1 MKKLILVPLF
11 FILIQL
17 CQAQVPPFHRGVN
30 LTNWFQADNARK
42 IQFRKYTEKDFKD
55 IKSLG
60 CDVIRLPINLHGMT
74 SGAPDYTI
82 DPLFISFLDSA
93 VNWAEELQLY
103 LLIDNH
109 SFDPSVNTSPEIGQ
123 ILTKVWPQLAEHYK
137 DRSNYIL
144 YEVLNE
150 PHGITNQLW
159 GSIQQ
164 QAIDAIRSKD
174 TKHTIIV
181 GPSGYNS
188 YNDLAQMPVYSDQ
201 NLIYTFHFYDP
212 FLFTHQGA
220 SWSTPS
226 MVPLTG
232 VPFPYSQADMPV
244 CPPSLVGTWIQSSLN
259 NYQADGTVAKVK
271 SLIDIAVNFR
281 NARNINIFCGEF
293 GVYIPNSDNV
303 DRAFWYQ
310 TVKDYLELKS
320 IPWTIWDYKGGFG
333 IFKKGST
340 ELFESDLNIP
350 LLASLGFTIPEQ
362 HPTVIKADSVGFRI
376 YDDYIGQG
384 IMDASNSAGIIDYY
398 SDVLPNNNTYCLY
411 WSGGPQYTAVTLDFV
426 PDKDL
431 SKLVNSGYAL
441 DMMVRGNVSGIKFDI
456 RFLDTKT
463 SDPLDHPWRMR
474 VTMNDITPGWDKRW
488 HHLHIP
494 LSEFTEHGSWDNNTW
509 FTPSGKFD
517 WKAIDRLEIVSEYGS
532 MDGKEVWFDNIIITD
547 QDTATVVEGGTL
559 GINSKPVSGNSPGLS
574 LMPNPV
580 KESTTISGYVPESG
594 LTIVSIYSVNGRKIT
609 ELLKKNLPE
618 GTFTIQWNGKDNKG
632 NRVPA
637 GIYICRLSTINT
649 SKHVKLIKI
658 DE

>member
-1 MKKLILVPLF
+1 MKKLILIPLF
-11 FILIQL
+11 FFFIQSS
-17 CQAQVPPFHRGVN
+17 QAQVPFHRGVN

-42 IQFRKYTEKDFKD
+42 IQFRKYTKKDFMD

-93 VNWAEELQLY
+93 VNWAEELNLY

-109 SFDPSVNTSPEIGQ
+109 SFDPAVNTSPDIGQ
-123 ILTKVWPQLAEHYK
+123 ILTKVWPQLAEYYK
-137 DRSNYIL
+137 NRSNYII
-144 YEVLNE
+144 YEILNE

-164 QAIDAIRSKD
+164 QTIDAIRSKD

-181 GPSGYNS
+181 GPSGYNG
-188 YNDLAQMPVYSDQ
+188 YNDLAQMPVYTDQ

-226 MVPLTG
+226 MEPLSG
-232 VPFPYSQADMPV
+232 VPFPYAQPEMPV

-259 NYQADGTVAKVK
+259 NYSADGTVAKVK

-281 NARNINIFCGEF
+281 NTRNINIFCGEF
-293 GVYIPNSDNV
+293 GVYIPNSDNA

-310 TVKDYLELKS
+310 TVKDYLDLKS

-333 IFKKGST
+333 IFEKGSS

-350 LLASLGFTIPEQ
+350 LLGALGFNIPEQ
-362 HPTVIKADSVGFRI
+362 HSQLIKPDSVGFRI

-384 IMDASNSAGIIDYY
+384 IQDASYSSGTIDYY
-398 SDVLPNNNTYCLY
+398 SYLLPNNDRYCLY
-411 WSGGPQYTAVTLDFV
+411 WSGGPQYTAVSLDFV

-431 SKLVNSGYAL
+431 SRLVSSGYAL
-441 DMMVRGNVSGIKFDI
+441 DMIVRGNTTGIKFDI
-456 RFLDTKT
+456 RFLDSKT

-474 VTMNDITPGWDKRW
+474 VTLDGTIPGWDKRW

-494 LSEFTEHGSWDNNTW
+494 LTQFTEHGAWDNNTW
-509 FTPSGKFD
+509 YTPTGKFD
-517 WKAIDRLEIVSEYGS
+517 WSAIDRMEIVSEYGS
-532 MDGKEVWFDNIIITD
+532 IDGKEVWFDNIMITD
-547 QDTATVVEGGTL
+547 QDTASVVEAETL
-559 GINSKPVSGNSPGLS
+559 GINAKPVSGNSPGLI
-574 LMPNPV
+574 LMPNPM
-580 KESTTISGYVPESG
+580 KESTLISGYVPESG
-594 LTIVSIYSVNGRKIT
+594 LAKISIYSINGQKIT
-609 ELLKKNLPE
+609 DLVNKTLPE
-618 GTFTIQWNGKDNKG
+618 GTFNVQWYGNNDHGNK
-632 NRVPA
+632 VA
-637 GIYICRLSTINT
+637 DGIYICRLTTNNV
-649 SKHVKLIKI
+649 SKYVKLIKQSK
-658 DE
+658 